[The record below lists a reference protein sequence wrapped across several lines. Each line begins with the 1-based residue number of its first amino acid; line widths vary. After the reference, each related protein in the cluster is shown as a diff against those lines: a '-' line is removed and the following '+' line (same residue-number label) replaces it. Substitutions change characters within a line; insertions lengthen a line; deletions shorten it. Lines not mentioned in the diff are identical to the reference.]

1 MPSAVLEEEP
11 DARLPEGEE
20 EVAPS
25 EEAVV
30 SVIASPALESE
41 VDVELPEEEED
52 ITSVGDV
59 TAVELADESE
69 PEEAVVSVI
78 ASPVLESEVDA
89 GLPEAVRPEEE
100 ADPLGGRE
108 VAAGLGSELRELEGS
123 ALAADLDLGV
133 KGFAELLY

>member
-1 MPSAVLEEEP
+1 MASPALEEEP
-11 DARLPEGEE
+11 DAGLPEGDGE

-30 SVIASPALESE
+30 SVIASPVLKSE

-52 ITSVGDV
+52 VTSAGDA
-59 TAVELADESE
+59 TAVELPDESE
-69 PEEAVVSVI
+69 PK
-78 ASPVLESEVDA
+78 
-89 GLPEAVRPEEE
+89 EAVRPEEE

>member
-1 MPSAVLEEEP
+1 MASAVLEEEP
-11 DARLPEGEE
+11 DAGLPEGDGE

-25 EEAVV
+25 
-30 SVIASPALESE
+30 
-41 VDVELPEEEED
+41 
-52 ITSVGDV
+52 
-59 TAVELADESE
+59 
-69 PEEAVVSVI
+69 EEAVVSVI

-123 ALAADLDLGV
+123 VLAADLDLGV

>member
-11 DARLPEGEE
+11 DAGLPEGDGE

-59 TAVELADESE
+59 TAVEMQDYL
-69 PEEAVVSVI
+69 
-78 ASPVLESEVDA
+78 
-89 GLPEAVRPEEE
+89 
-100 ADPLGGRE
+100 
-108 VAAGLGSELRELEGS
+108 
-123 ALAADLDLGV
+123 
-133 KGFAELLY
+133 KQ

>member
-1 MPSAVLEEEP
+1 VASPALEEEP
-11 DARLPEGEE
+11 DAGLPEGDGE

-30 SVIASPALESE
+30 SVIASPVLESE
-41 VDVELPEEEED
+41 VELPEEEGD
-52 ITSVGDV
+52 ITSVGDL
-59 TAVELADESE
+59 TAVELADKSE
-69 PEEAVVSVI
+69 PK
-78 ASPVLESEVDA
+78 
-89 GLPEAVRPEEE
+89 EAVRPEEE

>member
-11 DARLPEGEE
+11 DAGLPEGDGE

-25 EEAVV
+25 GKAVV
-30 SVIASPALESE
+30 TEMPSEVLESE
-41 VDVELPEEEED
+41 IELPEEEED
-52 ITSVGDV
+52 ITSVGDL

-69 PEEAVVSVI
+69 PK
-78 ASPVLESEVDA
+78 
-89 GLPEAVRPEEE
+89 EAVRPEEE
-100 ADPLGGRE
+100 SP
-108 VAAGLGSELRELEGS
+108 ELEGS

>member
-1 MPSAVLEEEP
+1 MASPALEEEP
-11 DARLPEGEE
+11 DAGLPEGDGE

-25 EEAVV
+25 
-30 SVIASPALESE
+30 
-41 VDVELPEEEED
+41 
-52 ITSVGDV
+52 
-59 TAVELADESE
+59 
-69 PEEAVVSVI
+69 EEAVVSVI

-100 ADPLGGRE
+100 SPGLDGSVL
-108 VAAGLGSELRELEGS
+108 AAELQELEVS